1 MEELLYMVL
10 RGLAIGVVVSAP
22 MGPVGILC
30 IQRTLDKGRRSG
42 FFTGIGAAISDL
54 LYCLLTGFCLSFIED
69 FIQRNRMPIQLVG
82 SAVLIFFGIYLLRKN
97 PVDSLRQRADMDSPS
112 PGGDILRGFLFTFS
126 NPLILFL
133 IIGLFAQFNFVIE
146 GMKFYHY
153 ILGFIGIIAGAIGWW
168 WVVTYFVDKL
178 RAHFNVRSMW
188 LINRII
194 GVIILIFAAIGIY
207 SSVSAVPAPAPP
219 YSFRVSDHGRTGW
232 SLDVVDSI
240 AEGFSVKVTRR
251 PYTDAFGDRDAD
263 RLAVTVVELRSGREL
278 SSAVA
283 SKGFDCGSGWNSWRL
298 ERDGLQWTLY
308 GGNRSFDKV
317 LSFSSKVGADC
328 SASLS
333 ATDTTNVRFAH
344 FRELSDV
351 ASAATTV
358 TDVDSLVAVCSR
370 LPVAGVDGIYSLF
383 DYSHDETYATL
394 GGRYRIAVISDV
406 DSDSRSIFYLGG
418 ALKLARDWQ
427 AGMKKGSLKA
437 TPFRNIFDAEWIDA
451 RGDAMR
457 YDVRGEFDPLTA
469 TLTIQFPY
477 QNSNLR
483 FRKE

>member
-97 PVDSLRQRADMDSPS
+97 PVDSLRHRADMDSPS
-112 PGGDILRGFLFTFS
+112 AGGDILRGFLFTFS

-168 WVVTYFVDKL
+168 WVVTYFVNKL

-194 GVIILIFAAIGIY
+194 GIIILVFAAFGIY
-207 SSVSAVPAPAPP
+207 SSVSAGSAPAPP
-219 YSFRVSDHGRTGW
+219 YSFRASDPGKSGW
-232 SLDVVDSI
+232 YIDVTDSTDK
-240 AEGFSVKVTRR
+240 GFRIEVAHSVTN
-251 PYTDAFGDRDAD
+251 DAFGDRDAD
-263 RLAVTVVELRSGREL
+263 RLKVTISNL
-278 SSAVA
+278 SDGQEIA
-283 SKGFDCGSGWNSWRL
+283 SSIVYKGLDCRGGWNAWKIGRNGAEWIL
-298 ERDGLQWTLY
+298 F
-308 GGNRSFDKV
+308 GGNRDYNPLVTFQASLGDN
-317 LSFSSKVGADC
+317 C
-328 SASLS
+328 SATLS
-333 ATDTTNVRFAH
+333 ASEASGVRFSGIK
-344 FRELSDV
+344 E
-351 ASAATTV
+351 SAECV
-358 TDVDSLVAVCSR
+358 WPQYVWSVDSILNRGSR
-370 LPVAGVDGIYSLF
+370 AHLASVEGIYSLL
-383 DYSHDETYATL
+383 DYSHDESYASL
-394 GGRYRIAVISDV
+394 GGQYRIAVVRGQASDPLMIV
-406 DSDSRSIFYLGG
+406 YLGG
-418 ALKLARDWQ
+418 AVKMARQWQ
-427 AGMKKGSLKA
+427 PGMKKGCLKE
-437 TPFRNIFDAEWIDA
+437 TPFSNIYDAEWIDA
-451 RGDAMR
+451 EGKPMA
-457 YDVRGEFDPLTA
+457 YDIRGEFDPLTT

-477 QNSNLR
+477 QNSVMR